1 LSGSRRDAAP
11 HAAGTTTG
19 WRLANGLVEVGVNRL
34 GGQLGPVRF
43 VLGDRRVEPMHRAP
57 WLDEPG
63 AADSTMLQ
71 NLQGDFFC
79 APFGENDLLPGDG
92 SAHGLTANGA
102 WREVVATRTRLELE
116 LDGEVL
122 GARVRK
128 EVSLRPGEPVVYQIH
143 RLEGGEGSLPLGHH
157 AMLRAPEGERL
168 ELSFSPWTFAGT
180 PPQPV
185 EGDASRGRSLLRY
198 PQQISDL
205 SRASTADGATV
216 DLSSYPALDSSEE
229 IVMLVTDPRQLIG
242 WSAAVAPESGWI
254 WFGLRANT
262 VLRNTLLWLSNG
274 GRGYPP
280 FLGRHRRVLGIEEVT
295 SYFHLGHRA
304 STEPNELSRSGMT
317 TSIPLQPAVPTVTRY
332 AFGVVQAPS
341 GFRRVATLSLE
352 DDTLLLADEAG
363 RTVAVPFDT
372 GFLNEDRAAARAGW
386 SRTSG
391 PPPTRY

>member
-1 LSGSRRDAAP
+1 MSDSRDGRGPEPRD
-11 HAAGTTTG
+11 GG
-19 WRLANGLVEVGVNRL
+19 MKSDWRLDNGLVELGVNRF

-43 VLGDRRVEPMHRAP
+43 VLDDRTIEPMHRAP

-92 SAHGLTANGA
+92 NAHGLTANGV
-102 WREVVATRTRLELE
+102 WREVVATGTRLELE
-116 LDGEVL
+116 LQDEVA

-128 EVSLRPGEPVVYQIH
+128 EVSLRPGEPVVYQVH
-143 RLEGGEGSLPLGHH
+143 RLEGGEGALPLGHH
-157 AMLRAPEGERL
+157 AMIRAPVGERL
-168 ELSFSPWTFAGT
+168 KLSFAPWTFAGT
-180 PPQPV
+180 PPKPV

-198 PQQISDL
+198 PQRIYDL
-205 SRASTADGATV
+205 RRAETTTGGTV
-216 DLSSYPALDSSEE
+216 DLCRYPTLDSSEE
-229 IVMLVTDPRQLIG
+229 IVMLVTDPRELIG

-254 WFGLRANT
+254 WFGLRPNT

-274 GRGYPP
+274 GRDYRP

-304 STEPNELSRSGMT
+304 STEPNELSHSGMT
-317 TSIPLQPAVPTVTRY
+317 TSIPLQPGVPTVTRY
-332 AFGVVQAPS
+332 AFGAVQAPP
-341 GFRRVATLSLE
+341 GFLRVAALRLE
-352 DDTLLLADEAG
+352 DDALTLSDKAG

-372 GFLNEDRAAARAGW
+372 GFLDEAGAPARAG
-386 SRTSG
+386 
-391 PPPTRY
+391 